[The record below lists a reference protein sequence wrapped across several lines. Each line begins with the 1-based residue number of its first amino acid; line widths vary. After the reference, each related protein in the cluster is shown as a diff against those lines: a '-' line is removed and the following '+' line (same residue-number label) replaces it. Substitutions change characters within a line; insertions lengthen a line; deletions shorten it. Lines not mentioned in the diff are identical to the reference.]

1 MALKHRITINVSD
14 PHGRTANVL
23 KGADARLPARLIRFL
38 FGDFQ
43 QVYLLSPGQTVE
55 SVDIHEVKEGGAKMS
70 KMSELAMVLSE
81 LKQCGESLMHISDE
95 LTEIFSGDNEEKKKT
110 ARKTEESEKPKPEPE
125 ESKMEYTFTEVRT
138 FLADKSRA
146 GHTAEVK
153 KILAAHGADKLS
165 DLDKAEYAAVMAEAE
180 VLE

>member
-1 MALKHRITINVSD
+1 MSKVNIAKIAKDVGICSENLISISEKVS
-14 PHGRTANVL
+14 TV
-23 KGADARLPARLIRFL
+23 ARVIAEIISE
-38 FGDFQ
+38 FQ
-43 QVYLLSPGQTVE
+43 AEPDKLA
-55 SVDIHEVKEGGAKMS
+55 IEVKTKKAAPKQIEAK
-70 KMSELAMVLSE
+70 A
-81 LKQCGESLMHISDE
+81 
-95 LTEIFSGDNEEKKKT
+95 EE
-110 ARKTEESEKPKPEPE
+110 PEPA
-125 ESKMEYTFTEVRT
+125 SKEYTFTEVRT

>member
-1 MALKHRITINVSD
+1 
-14 PHGRTANVL
+14 
-23 KGADARLPARLIRFL
+23 
-38 FGDFQ
+38 
-43 QVYLLSPGQTVE
+43 
-55 SVDIHEVKEGGAKMS
+55 MS

-95 LTEIFSGDNEEKKKT
+95 LTEIFSGTNEEKKEPVKKKA
-110 ARKTEESEKPKPEPE
+110 ARKTEESEVPKPEPE
-125 ESKMEYTFTEVRT
+125 QNEAKEEKPEPVKEYTFTEVRT